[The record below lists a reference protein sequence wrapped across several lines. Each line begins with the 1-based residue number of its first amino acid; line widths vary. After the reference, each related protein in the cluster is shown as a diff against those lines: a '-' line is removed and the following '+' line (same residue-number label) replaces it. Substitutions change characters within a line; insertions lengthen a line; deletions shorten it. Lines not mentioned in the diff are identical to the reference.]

1 MDISPDKQNL
11 NTVFSNTTYYI
22 DFYQREYKWNGEP
35 VQRLLDDIFF
45 KFNQEYEQNKDLDPG
60 EDIIAEKYSWYYLNT
75 YVTNTISGKVYVV
88 DGQQRLTT
96 LSLILIKMYH
106 LAQQYQSK
114 LVDWIKNKVVGVSGF
129 KNEFWMNHNHHRP
142 VQEALFS
149 GNGDS
154 KQIDV
159 SDGITAK
166 NLVNNYAV
174 ISKWLEAELTDKHKF
189 ETFAFYLLH
198 RIVMINLLVEQTDV
212 PMVFEVINDRGVR
225 LNPHEILKG
234 KLLGQ
239 IEKLELENDGYNELW
254 EKQVRLIND
263 MIEDEIDE
271 FFRYYLK
278 SKFAATRKEGQKF
291 DGAYHREIF
300 DDGVNGLLKLKH
312 DPKRVKEF
320 LKGEFYYYTKLY
332 YKVLKYY
339 AAFHPGYSHV
349 FFNKLNDLDNQFL
362 LILSAC
368 RINDPDENEKTRIV
382 SYEVDRLFTLLQL
395 QNVYDSNAFQE
406 MIFKISDEIREK
418 DTSEYRAVFDKHL
431 VEEIKTKR
439 SLTANQPLQY
449 TFFKNSGIN
458 LNMRFKRYF
467 FARIENFLAENLNL
481 GLKHPIEDLVTRTSA
496 KTGFHI
502 EHILS
507 HNKENLKLF
516 NNDEDFFEQERN
528 RLGGILL
535 LKGRDN
541 ISSSNESYSKK
552 LKSYANTLYWNETL
566 RKDSYKSKLDI
577 TDFKNKYCL
586 HLEPYDSFG
595 PKELENRQK
604 LLFEMVKIIWK

>member
-11 NTVFSNTTYYI
+11 DAVFSNTTYYI
-22 DFYQREYKWNGEP
+22 DFYQREYKWNDEP

-45 KFNQEYEQNKDLDPG
+45 KFNQEYEQNKNLDPG
-60 EDIIAEKYSWYYLNT
+60 KEIITEKYSWYYLNT

-106 LAQQYQSK
+106 LAQQHQSK
-114 LVDWIKNKVVGVSGF
+114 LMDWLRTKVVGHSGF
-129 KNEFWMNHNHHRP
+129 NNEFWMNHNHHRP

-149 GNGDS
+149 GNEDL

-198 RIVMINLLVEQTDV
+198 RIVMINLSVEQTDV

-263 MIEDEIDE
+263 VIEDEIDE

-278 SKFAATRKEGQKF
+278 SKFAGTRKEGQKF

-300 DDGVNGLLKLKH
+300 DDGVNGSLKLKH
-312 DPKRVKEF
+312 NPKRVKEF
-320 LKGEFYYYTKLY
+320 LKGEFYYYTQLF

-339 AAFHPGYSHV
+339 TTFHPEYSHV
-349 FFNKLNDLDNQFL
+349 FFNKLNDLDSQFL

-368 RINDPDENEKTRIV
+368 RINDPDEDEKIRIV
-382 SYEVDRLFTLLQL
+382 SYEVDRLFSLLAL

-406 MIFKISDEIREK
+406 TIFKISDAIREK
-418 DTSEYRAVFDKHL
+418 EISEYRAVFDTHL
-431 VEEIKTKR
+431 VNEIKTKR

-481 GLKHPIEDLVTRTSA
+481 RLKHLIEDLVTRTGVR
-496 KTGFHI
+496 TGFHI

-516 NNDEDFFEQERN
+516 NNDEDLFEQERN

-577 TDFKNKYCL
+577 TDFKNKYRL

-595 PKELENRQK
+595 PQELENRQK